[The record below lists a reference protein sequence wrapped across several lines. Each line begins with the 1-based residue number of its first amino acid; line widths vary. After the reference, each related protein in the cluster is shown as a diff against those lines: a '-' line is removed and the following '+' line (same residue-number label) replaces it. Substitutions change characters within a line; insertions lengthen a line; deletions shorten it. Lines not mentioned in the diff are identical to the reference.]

1 MWIWEYVD
9 IQTGIAIFGILQTL
23 LISAIGWMVSRKMKW
38 MDARAALRAEESL
51 LSMQMLSATMNLSVA
66 TAIAVR
72 DKKVNGVMER
82 ALDDADQTAKSYRD
96 FVDKVAA
103 KQIAKS

>member
-1 MWIWEYVD
+1 MWLWQYID
-9 IQTGIAIFGILQTL
+9 IQTEIAIFGLLQTF
-23 LISAIGWMVSRKMKW
+23 LIWLVSRKMKR

-51 LSMQMLSATMNLSVA
+51 LSMQMLSATMNLSIA

-72 DKKVNGVMER
+72 DKKVNGVMKR
-82 ALDDADQTAKSYRD
+82 ALGDADQTAKSYRD